1 MDSSCNKNVKDEEN
15 GIGSLPDAILT
26 CILSLLPTK
35 VATRTSV
42 LSKRWRNLWIGV
54 TAIEVKLPFSNQSQ
68 SLYLIMSRLTSP
80 KLLRFS
86 VSTNHL
92 HTFCEGGSFKLSCN
106 QKVEEIQVTSAY
118 FYVPPC
124 ITMRNPSL
132 PRIEHFTEIGQKPFD
147 STAMLIK
154 SCPLL
159 KNLDMTLDSLLNSH
173 HISIVAP
180 SLKGSLID
188 FVTDPTELD
197 NAYKDLTYISFSRTR
212 EMDVNVFLRE
222 ISKFVI

>member
-124 ITMRNPSL
+124 IT
-132 PRIEHFTEIGQKPFD
+132 IGQKPFD

-154 SCPLL
+154 SCPVL

-212 EMDVNVFLRE
+212 EMDVNDFLRE
-222 ISKFVI
+222 ISKFVV